1 MAEENAN
8 QAPSEAKEAPAGDAA
23 AAQAKPSSGKLGM
36 LVVII
41 VGFLVMAITP
51 LVTFFA
57 VKATL
62 PPPVEKKEGAGH
74 GGHGEGKE
82 VSSRPML
89 DLKPVNVN
97 IAETKG
103 TRILR
108 VEAHLVL
115 SEAKLLEE
123 LKDSTSMLVDRVITA
138 ASRKTLDELDGP
150 EGHEALKRD
159 IMSEINAAI
168 KEKMAGSVIDVY
180 FSEFIV
186 Q

>member
-1 MAEENAN
+1 MAEEEVKEA
-8 QAPSEAKEAPAGDAA
+8 AAEAKEAPAADGAA
-23 AAQAKPSSGKLGM
+23 AAKPASGKLGM

-51 LVTFFA
+51 LVTYFA

-62 PPPVEKKEGAGH
+62 PPPVEKKQEEKKEG
-74 GGHGEGKE
+74 E
-82 VSSRPML
+82 RPIL

-115 SEAKLLEE
+115 SEAKLMEE
-123 LKDSTSMLVDRVITA
+123 LKNSTSMLVDRIILA

-168 KEKMAGSVIDVY
+168 KEKMTGSVIDVY